1 MKTMPQPPGPK
12 FAAPGGALL
21 AFRKNPIAFL
31 MEKARPYGDV
41 VYFKVGPEP
50 FYFLNHPDYIKEVLV
65 NRECDFIKGRGLQ
78 IAKTLL
84 GEGLLTSE
92 GEFHLQQRRLI
103 QPSFH
108 RKQIAQ
114 YGALMIDYT
123 ERMQKKW
130 QDGMETDIA
139 AEMMRLTLAIVAKAL
154 FDADVEKDSGDVA
167 ESLSIMRDRFDFLL
181 LPFAH
186 LLTPLPLPFNQ
197 RAEKAQANLDKIIY
211 NLIEDRRKKKKP
223 HRDLLSVL
231 LSLQDEE
238 GKGMTNKQI
247 RDEAMTLFL
256 AGHETTANAL
266 TWTFYL
272 LSNNLKVEE
281 KFHSELQEVLG
292 DKSLKTE
299 DFNNLSYTR
308 KVFTE
313 ALRLYPPAWIIIR
326 QPIRDLE
333 IGGFKIPKG
342 STVVMSPFV
351 IHHDPRYYPHP
362 EKFDPDR
369 WTPEMEAILPR
380 YAFFPFGG
388 GQRLCIG
395 EPMAWMEGILIL
407 AGIGKN
413 WKLRHLPNH
422 PVALDPKITLRPKD
436 GMMMRLEKK

>member
-1 MKTMPQPPGPK
+1 M
-12 FAAPGGALL
+12 LD
-21 AFRKNPIAFL
+21 R
-31 MEKARPYGDV
+31 
-41 VYFKVGPEP
+41 
-50 FYFLNHPDYIKEVLV
+50 LV
-65 NRECDFIKGRGLQ
+65 
-78 IAKTLL
+78 
-84 GEGLLTSE
+84 
-92 GEFHLQQRRLI
+92 
-103 QPSFH
+103 
-108 RKQIAQ
+108 
-114 YGALMIDYT
+114 
-123 ERMQKKW
+123 
-130 QDGMETDIA
+130 
-139 AEMMRLTLAIVAKAL
+139 
-154 FDADVEKDSGDVA
+154 
-167 ESLSIMRDRFDFLL
+167 FLL

-186 LLTPLPLPFNQ
+186 LPPPLPLPSNH
-197 RAEKAQANLDKIIY
+197 RAKKAQANLDKIIY

-247 RDEAMTLFL
+247 RDEAMTLFP

-407 AGIGKN
+407 AGIGQN